1 MSEKAEGLEN
11 VRERRLTRRTFLEQS
26 SAAIVGTVI
35 STQCG
40 NASAIS
46 PMRNSQA
53 PVLLRVSDAIKPGQ
67 PFSING
73 EWLDSKKL
81 EILLSTEDGITPAAD
96 ALRASIIQVDDEGHF
111 IVALLPPQINPGIYF
126 LWVRNHAGCSTSI
139 ILNQPRP
146 LFLSEFEAWEG
157 QKIQIVGRNFDPGE
171 YGSKGAPRV
180 RLADGGNI
188 YEALVVD
195 HNPFAITIMIP
206 RVDPR
211 KYWVDVSTDGLLWRR
226 LPAEEGLSI
235 VPAGKDPLDLGV
247 AWADHFHWGRVFNV
261 VDYGVPITGTVD
273 VTAKVQA
280 VVDTIKRAGGGVVY
294 FPAGKYK
301 LSGISLPADVILRG
315 AGVSKSKLIST
326 AVGGNFIHST
336 GDGAVYGHQG
346 IAHLTVELDD
356 PNVRP
361 DAFFWLGEPW
371 GKNNNVNDRSART
384 ASELFLKNVNLDY
397 PLSPPTKGAGQRGIG
412 LEWIGKSRALCE
424 DCRFVG
430 YCAVPYI
437 NCIGNYYSLKRN
449 YFEYC
454 TGVVVNTGSRCFYEN
469 NKLVGRRQYAR
480 TEDDLHGLF
489 ARDRAYMANNVVEG
503 MGSLGD
509 NNDGEALCVEVP
521 NAYFNCGSV
530 VTGSASALKVS
541 PQVQLEAPLV
551 QFSYLAVAIVDGRG
565 LGQLRRVTGV
575 DSSGN
580 SLSVTPSWDVVPDST
595 STFTLILPLDQVTF
609 YRNSIRDCWKGLWF
623 FGNSYDSVQV
633 ENTCKD
639 TEGVFVWT
647 ERNPGALI
655 PGYFV
660 RIARNTITG
669 VSPKS
674 RHAGVGCY
682 TGQLDRDVTLRSV
695 MAYEFEALENII
707 SGVPDAKP
715 VNATEAPPYSGLA
728 VVAAATRSPLTHG
741 QPAAGSGTNTILYGN
756 HFTSLAAG
764 ITIDDSLDG
773 TVIMKN
779 TYAATVPTFLRN
791 KGGNIHTVVLD
802 NERV

>member
-1 MSEKAEGLEN
+1 MGEKTEESENCEGCG
-11 VRERRLTRRTFLEQS
+11 LTRRTFLEQS
-26 SAAIVGTVI
+26 SAAIVGAII
-35 STQCG
+35 STQRG
-40 NASAIS
+40 EASAIS
-46 PMRNSQA
+46 PMRNSHA
-53 PVLLRVSDAIKPGQ
+53 PVLLHVSDAVKPGQ

-73 EWLDSKKL
+73 EWLDSEDL
-81 EILLSTEDGITPAAD
+81 EVLLSREDGITPPTGAVK
-96 ALRASIIQVDDEGHF
+96 ASVIQADDEGHF
-111 IVALLPPQINPGIYF
+111 IVALLPPQLNPGIYY
-126 LWVRNHAGCSTSI
+126 LWVRNHVGCSASI
-139 ILNQPRP
+139 ILNRPRP
-146 LFLSEFEAWEG
+146 LFLSECEAWEG
-157 QKIQIVGRNFDPGE
+157 QRIQIVGRNFAPTE

-180 RLADGGNI
+180 RLTNEEATH
-188 YEALVVD
+188 EALVVD

-206 RVDPR
+206 RVDPA
-211 KYWVDVSTDGLLWRR
+211 KYSIDVSTDEILWKR
-226 LPAEEGLSI
+226 LPEEEDLRVVS
-235 VPAGKDPLDLGV
+235 VGKDPLGLGV
-247 AWADHFHWGRVFNV
+247 AWADHFHWDRVFNV
-261 VDYGVPITGTVD
+261 VDYGVPIAGSVD
-273 VTAKVQA
+273 VTAQVQA
-280 VVDTIKRAGGGVVY
+280 AVDAIKRAGGGVVY
-294 FPAGKYK
+294 FPEGTYK
-301 LSGISLPADVILRG
+301 LSGILLPADIVLRG
-315 AGVSKSKLIST
+315 AGVSKTKLIST
-326 AVGGNFIHST
+326 ATGGNFIHSN
-336 GDGAVYGHQG
+336 GDGAVHGHQG

-356 PNVRP
+356 PHVRP

-384 ASELFLKNVNLDY
+384 ASDLFLKNVNLSY
-397 PLSPPTKGAGQRGIG
+397 PLSPPTEKAGQRGIG

-437 NCIGNYYSLKRN
+437 NYIGNYYSLKRN

-489 ARDRAYMANNVVEG
+489 ARDRVYMADNVVEG

-530 VTGSASALKVS
+530 VTGSANVLKVS
-541 PQVQLEAPLV
+541 PQVRLEAPLV

-565 LGQLRRVTGV
+565 LGQLRRVTNV

-580 SLSVTPSWDVVPDST
+580 SLSVTPPWDVIPDST
-595 STFTLILPLDQVTF
+595 STFTLILPLDRVTF

-623 FGNSYDSVQV
+623 FGNSYDSVQA

-674 RHAGVGCY
+674 CHGGIGCY
-682 TGQLDRDVTLRSV
+682 TGQPDRQATYKSV
-695 MAYEFEALENII
+695 MAYEFEALENTI
-707 SGVPDAKP
+707 SGVPHAKP

-728 VVAAATRSPLTHG
+728 VVAAATRSPLAHG
-741 QPAAGSGTNTILYGN
+741 QPTPGSGTNTILYGN
-756 HFTSLAAG
+756 HFTSLTAG
-764 ITIDDSLDG
+764 VTIDDSLDG

-779 TYAATVPTFLRN
+779 TYAATVPTFLRSE
-791 KGGNIHTVVLD
+791 GGNIHTLVLN
-802 NERV
+802 NERA